1 MNPSRCRWLLGC
13 VLFSTLLPIVGCG
26 GPDARVVVYCAHDRE
41 FAEEILNEFTKKTG
55 LKVDVSWD
63 TEANKSVGLTDKLM
77 REKLSPRCDVHW
89 NNEIIGTIRLD
100 KDGVLQPYASPAAVP
115 FPAAFKAKD
124 HAWTAFAAR
133 ARVLIVNTD
142 KVKNEDFPKGLWELT
157 KPEWKGKIA
166 MAKPLFGTTA
176 TQAACLF
183 QAWGKDK
190 ASDFYRKLH
199 ANGVE
204 LVTGNKQ
211 VAVGV
216 GIGQYAI
223 GLTDTDDA
231 WAEIEAKKPVAML
244 FPQGEPPD
252 GVLFIPNTVAMIK
265 GCPNPAGAK
274 KLIDFLLSPEVEIK
288 LAKSASKQIP
298 LNPEVKLDLK
308 PIETPQTVRALPVDF
323 GQAAANWDESQAF
336 LVKEFGLR

>member
-1 MNPSRCRWLLGC
+1 MQQ
-13 VLFSTLLPIVGCG
+13 
-26 GPDARVVVYCAHDRE
+26 
-41 FAEEILNEFTKKTG
+41 
-55 LKVDVSWD
+55 
-63 TEANKSVGLTDKLM
+63 
-77 REKLSPRCDVHW
+77 
-89 NNEIIGTIRLD
+89 
-100 KDGVLQPYASPAAVP
+100 DGVLQPYESPAAVP

-124 HAWTAFAAR
+124 HTWTAFAAR
-133 ARVLIVNTD
+133 PRVLIVNTE
-142 KVKNEDFPKGLWELT
+142 KVKKEDFPTSLWNLT
-157 KPEWKGKIA
+157 EPRWKGKVA
-166 MAKPLFGTTA
+166 MAKPLFGTTG

-183 QAWGKDK
+183 QAWGTDR

-199 ANGVE
+199 ANGIE

-216 GIGQYAI
+216 GVGQYAI
-223 GLTDTDDA
+223 GMTDTDDA
-231 WAEIEAKKPVAML
+231 WAEIEAGKPVHML
-244 FPQGEPPD
+244 FPPGEPPD

-265 GCPNPAGAK
+265 GCPNPDRAK

-308 PIETPQTVRALPVDF
+308 PIETPQTVRPLPVDF
-323 GQAAANWDESQAF
+323 AQAAAVWDESQAY